1 MIVFLRDQFVPE
13 EQATVS
19 IFDRGFLYGD
29 GLFETMRLYAGRP
42 FRWEQHMDR
51 LERGAAVLRIALPKS
66 TGAMRK
72 LVDQLVSLNELPDAI
87 LRITVSRGRGSRGY
101 SPKGC
106 HDPTLAMIL
115 YPPSLELKETPRPW
129 RLVTSRTQQVGLGT
143 IDPLSS
149 LKSCNRLHNV
159 LARAEAEDA
168 GADEALFW
176 NVRRE
181 ITEGTSS
188 NVFWVDRGNIHT
200 PPLSAGALA
209 GVTRGVVAELSRS
222 LGWKF
227 QEGTVTPDG
236 LRKVQ
241 GVFLSLSTLGIV
253 EALSLD
259 GQPLRRSV
267 RVPRLQ
273 KAYAALVQSETRE
286 APCSG

>member
-29 GLFETMRLYAGRP
+29 GLFETMRLYAGSP
-42 FRWEQHMDR
+42 FRWEQHMER
-51 LERGAAVLRIALPKS
+51 LERGAAVLRIPLPKS
-66 TGAMRK
+66 VRAMKK
-72 LVDQLVSLNELPDAI
+72 LVDQLVSLNKLPDAI

-101 SPKGC
+101 SPTGC
-106 HDPTLAMIL
+106 HDPTLAMVL
-115 YPPSLELKETPRPW
+115 YRPSQGLQETPTPW
-129 RLVTSRTQQVGLGT
+129 RLATVRTQRQGSGT

-159 LARAEAEDA
+159 LARADAEAA
-168 GADEALFW
+168 GADEGLFW
-176 NVRRE
+176 NARGE

-188 NVFWVDRGNIHT
+188 NVFWIDRGGIHT
-200 PPLSAGALA
+200 TSLSKGALA
-209 GVTRGVVAELSRS
+209 GVTRGVVAELTRS

-227 QEGTVTPDG
+227 REGAVTPEG
-236 LRKVQ
+236 LRKVE

-259 GQPLRRSV
+259 GQPLCRSV
-267 RVPRLQ
+267 RVARLQ
-273 KAYAALVQSETRE
+273 EAYAALVRSET
-286 APCSG
+286 G